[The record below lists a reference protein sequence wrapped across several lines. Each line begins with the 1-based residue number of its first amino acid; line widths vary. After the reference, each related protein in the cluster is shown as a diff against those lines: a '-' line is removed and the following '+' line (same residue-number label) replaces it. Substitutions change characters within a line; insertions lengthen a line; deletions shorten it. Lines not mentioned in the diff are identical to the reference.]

1 MARARQR
8 LESAFLLLELLAVIA
23 ILAIL
28 ASLLLPALNKAKS
41 FARSV
46 QCQGNLKQLQPA
58 WLQYAGDYDDRVVV
72 SMAASTVATAGR
84 CTRP

>member
-1 MARARQR
+1 MATCALHQR
-8 LESAFLLLELLAVIA
+8 SPFQWIELLAVIA

-72 SMAASTVATAGR
+72 SMAASTVATAGP